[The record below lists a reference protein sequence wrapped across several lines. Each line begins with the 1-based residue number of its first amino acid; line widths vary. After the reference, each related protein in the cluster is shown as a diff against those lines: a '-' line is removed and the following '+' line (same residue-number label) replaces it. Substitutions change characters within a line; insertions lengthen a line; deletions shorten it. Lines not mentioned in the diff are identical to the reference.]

1 MRAEKKSIVEEL
13 VNELRG
19 ANPLVFTDYSRVK
32 AIGLSQ
38 LRTQLKTINSRYR
51 VVQNSLFQR
60 ALENVGFGKFVSQIT
75 GPLAVAYGGRDVV
88 EVIKILMKF
97 LKDNPD
103 VFIIKGG
110 IVDNQYFEIK
120 SLEELAKLPPK
131 ETLLARLVGQMNAPI
146 SRFAMVLRG
155 NLQKL
160 ICVLD
165 AINKLKSQKI

>member
-38 LRTQLKTINSRYR
+38 LRTQLKTISSRYM

-60 ALENVGFGKFVSQIT
+60 ALENVGLGKFAGQLT
-75 GPLAVAYGGRDVV
+75 GPLAVAYGGKDVI
-88 EVIKILMKF
+88 EVIKTLIKF
-97 LKDNPD
+97 LKDNPN

-110 IVDNQYFEIK
+110 IVDNQYFELK

-131 ETLLARLVGQMNAPI
+131 EVLMARLVGQMNAPV
-146 SRFAMVLRG
+146 SRFVMVLAG

-160 ICVLD
+160 VYVLD
-165 AINKLKSQKI
+165 GITKKK